1 MCGRFVSLNKKKII
15 EKSFN
20 ISKSKNFLD
29 KSYNVS
35 PGQKIN
41 VILNNNKE
49 LILDSLN
56 WGYSFYNK
64 NNNKD
69 QTVINSR
76 IETINSK
83 FLFKDSFLKRKCI
96 ILANGYYEWQKS
108 NNKKIPYFI
117 NIPELEN
124 IFLAGIW
131 RIEDRNEIKTPVCCI
146 ITKEANNKI
155 TFIHNRMPIIFSLN
169 EALIYLN
176 DTSNEF
182 SKNIKSTEIEDELDF
197 YKVSTIV
204 NNPLNNYKRC
214 IDPIN

>member
-20 ISKSKNFLD
+20 IFLTKNFLEQ
-29 KSYNVS
+29 SYNVA

-49 LILDSLN
+49 LILDSIN
-56 WGYSFYNK
+56 WGYSFFDK

-96 ILANGYYEWQKS
+96 ILAN
-108 NNKKIPYFI
+108 
-117 NIPELEN
+117 
-124 IFLAGIW
+124 
-131 RIEDRNEIKTPVCCI
+131 
-146 ITKEANNKI
+146 
-155 TFIHNRMPIIFSLN
+155 
-169 EALIYLN
+169 
-176 DTSNEF
+176 
-182 SKNIKSTEIEDELDF
+182 
-197 YKVSTIV
+197 
-204 NNPLNNYKRC
+204 
-214 IDPIN
+214 

>member
-169 EALIYLN
+169 EKIIGIL
-176 DTSNEF
+176 
-182 SKNIKSTEIEDELDF
+182 
-197 YKVSTIV
+197 
-204 NNPLNNYKRC
+204 
-214 IDPIN
+214 